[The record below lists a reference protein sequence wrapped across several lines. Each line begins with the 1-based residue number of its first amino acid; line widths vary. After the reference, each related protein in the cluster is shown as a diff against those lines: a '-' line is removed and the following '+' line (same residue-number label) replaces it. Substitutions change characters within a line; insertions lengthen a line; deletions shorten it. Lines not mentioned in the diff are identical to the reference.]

1 MPLLL
6 LIQSVFYDR
15 PRLFKQLKSDIKST
29 NDLKLFIANLHSND
43 PFKSIAKGRLDVV

>member
-29 NDLKLFIANLHSND
+29 NDLKLFIANT
-43 PFKSIAKGRLDVV
+43 FK